1 MNWKN
6 LFQQFEPE
14 LIEEIEKEA
23 VFKTVDTGDVLMRKG
38 QYVKSIAFV
47 LSGCIKI
54 YRENEDGEEFF
65 MYYISPGELC
75 MGSVI
80 STSLAPITEITAIAE
95 VTTDLLMVAMPA
107 MDNLMLKYKS
117 CYQFVI
123 QTYLRRLEDL
133 AIVIDNIAFRNM
145 DERLEFYLKR
155 HAERN
160 GKGVVELSHQQIA
173 DDLNSS
179 REVISRLLKKMEQRN
194 MIRLQRNMIELLPVA
209 VPQ

>member
-1 MNWKN
+1 MDWKQ
-6 LFQQFEPE
+6 LFPQFEPE
-14 LIEEIEKEA
+14 LVEEIEKEA
-23 VFKTVDTGDVLMRKG
+23 VFKTIDANEVLMRKG

-65 MYYISPGELC
+65 MYYISPGEPC

-95 VTTDLLMVAMPA
+95 ETTDLLMIAMPV
-107 MDNLMLKYKS
+107 MDNLMLKHKS
-117 CYQFVI
+117 CYKFVV
-123 QTYLRRLEDL
+123 QTYLRRLDDL
-133 AIVIDNIAFRNM
+133 VIVIDNIAFRNM

-155 HAERN
+155 YTEKN
-160 GKGVVELSHQQIA
+160 GKNFVELSHQQIA

-179 REVISRLLKKMEQRN
+179 REVISRLLKKMEQRQ
-194 MIRLQRNMIELLPVA
+194 MIRLQRNLIELL
-209 VPQ
+209 